1 MPIHVICT
9 GCHKRFNAP
18 DRFAG
23 KRGPCPHCKTIILVP
38 LLEDQLV
45 IHEPEDTQAKGGDG
59 RSVLQPLRWEPEGF
73 SRLQIALA
81 TAGILFVILI
91 AILLRWTN
99 EDPATFPRGL
109 LAAGLVLLALP
120 ISIGGYLFL
129 REEEMGTFSRRAM
142 LIRTGICAIA
152 YCLVWLIYAF
162 LPGFMDMADSPVI
175 HAAVGTICL
184 LLAGIAPWAA
194 LEFDYTNGLLHCGFH
209 VVVTVTLCFI
219 MGIHQLLWITP
230 A

>member
-9 GCHKRFNAP
+9 GCHKRFTSP

-38 LLEDQLV
+38 LVEDQLV
-45 IHEPEDTQAKGGDG
+45 IHEPEDAQAKGEDG
-59 RSVLQPLRWEPEGF
+59 RSVLKPLSREPEGF
-73 SRLQIALA
+73 SRLQMGL
-81 TAGILFVILI
+81 TVTGILFVLLI
-91 AILLRWTN
+91 TILLRWTID
-99 EDPATFPRGL
+99 DPATFPRGL
-109 LAAGLVLLALP
+109 LAVGLVLLALP

-129 REEEMGTFSRRAM
+129 REEEMGTFPRSAM

-175 HAAVGTICL
+175 HVAVGTICL

-194 LEFDYTNGLLHCGFH
+194 LDFDYTNGLLHCGFH

-219 MGIHQLLWITP
+219 MGIHQLLWITS